1 MTGKISTN
9 KSHSGKIN
17 VAPNTTSKISSGGS
31 TDHNRLFNREAADQH
46 PIEAITG
53 LEDLLEAKLDAK
65 TALPL
70 INTALKTKACGLYY
84 DAMKELNRKAY

>member
-17 VAPNTTSKISSGGS
+17 IAPELSSKVSSGGS
-31 TDHNRLFNREAADQH
+31 TDHNRLFNREAENQH
-46 PIEAITG
+46 PIQAITG
-53 LEDLLEAKLDAK
+53 LEELLDSKLDSE

-70 INTALKTKACGLYY
+70 INDATKNKARGLFF
-84 DAMKELNRKAY
+84 DAMSELDLKPY